1 MRYEMITPQH
11 EKWLKENT
19 GLKFEEVENL
29 SAEESDKLCY
39 QLINAE
45 CDALEEDSDDLTL
58 ISEVVT
64 IIYDGVPS
72 QDDKEE
78 ESRSVRTGVR
88 K

>member
-1 MRYEMITPQH
+1 MRYEMLTPQH
-11 EKWLKENT
+11 EKWLKDNT

-29 SAEESDKLCY
+29 SAEESDKLCN

-45 CDALEEDSDDLTL
+45 CDALEEDSNVLTL

-72 QDDKEE
+72 QNDED
-78 ESRSVRTGVR
+78 ES
-88 K
+88 